1 VACTTLVCMTVK
13 AWLNEQL
20 GNDLERVAQHF
31 ATGDPMVGS
40 DAGDYYLTSR
50 SFDDLWVHGGLDI
63 AALWLLTQ
71 INAAERLLDPQLRP
85 ISLSCRFSDD
95 SGRGPRQLGGKIDFW
110 SLLDRRDLQPRST
123 REPLSGAPTFVRRAA
138 EHRDVAEV
146 LIILGRGDWISWHDL
161 YKIFEIVR
169 DNVGSHKA
177 LIAKGWK
184 SKEDISAFTEGYS
197 AGRVEVQ
204 ADYG

>member
-1 VACTTLVCMTVK
+1 M
-13 AWLNEQL
+13 
-20 GNDLERVAQHF
+20 F
-31 ATGDPMVGS
+31 
-40 DAGDYYLTSR
+40 SR
-50 SFDDLWVHGGLDI
+50 GLDI
-63 AALWLLTQ
+63 AAFWLLTQ
-71 INAAERLLDPQLRP
+71 INAAERLLDPQFRP

-184 SKEDISAFTEGYS
+184 STEDISAFTVS
-197 AGRVEVQ
+197 ANSPMVSGAGARHARLNDGIPRHTMTYELGRAFIDQLVLAWLAEMN
-204 ADYG
+204 